1 MEPPPGATTTTTADL
16 DILLTGAY
24 DDGTWHD
31 VTKVYRNDGWAF
43 HEVQTGLPQ
52 IAGAASWVDFDND
65 RDLDIL
71 LAGDTGDSARATEIW
86 RNDDCTDLA
95 VSKWANTT
103 SIAPGQAITY
113 TVVYTN
119 NGPGPTH
126 GVILTDIVSPVLH
139 GVSYSSSGALIT
151 PTGAANYVW
160 EVADLDAGEGGT
172 ITLTGVIDPDVPG
185 CWGVSNEAEIYSY
198 LDTNPT
204 NNRAEVWAGTPL
216 NTVAV
221 NPTRN
226 ETAIDLTTDIQ
237 ATLDTPVAADTVSG
251 RTFAAQGMMGGLLT
265 GTYDVEGGVVTLD
278 PDRSLFPNEV
288 VRTTLSSG
296 LECAGGGR
304 LVPTQWQFTAGP
316 AISRCFAGFTQ
327 TGTGLPG
334 ARLGDRRMGRL
345 RRRRPSGHPAGGAYR
360 RRQEHQ
366 PGVPQRGR
374 RHVRGHRSR
383 PPGVRPRPEKSADTF
398 PSWAGWGDY
407 DNDGDLDIGLNAYDD
422 NASTWLWI
430 GGVWRNDGGTFT
442 YADNRQ
448 VRGAMIATSGA
459 WGDYDN
465 DGDLDIVLSGG
476 SWGTYTLIERNED
489 GVFVEGLE
497 GLVLRRCGH
506 LRVRCLGGLR
516 Q

>member
-1 MEPPPGATTTTTADL
+1 MLSGRSDTGYHSEVWQNNGDGTFSNVGANLMGVEGGTAAWGDYDNDNRL

-24 DDGTWHD
+24 YDGTWHD

-198 LDTNPT
+198 LDTDPT

-288 VRTTLSSG
+288 VRTTLAVVWS
-296 LECAGGGR
+296 A
-304 LVPTQWQFTAGP
+304 
-316 AISRCFAGFTQ
+316 
-327 TGTGLPG
+327 
-334 ARLGDRRMGRL
+334 
-345 RRRRPSGHPAGGAYR
+345 PAGAAWCRPNG
-360 RRQEHQ
+360 
-366 PGVPQRGR
+366 
-374 RHVRGHRSR
+374 SS
-383 PPGVRPRPEKSADTF
+383 PPGR
-398 PSWAGWGDY
+398 
-407 DNDGDLDIGLNAYDD
+407 
-422 NASTWLWI
+422 
-430 GGVWRNDGGTFT
+430 
-442 YADNRQ
+442 
-448 VRGAMIATSGA
+448 
-459 WGDYDN
+459 
-465 DGDLDIVLSGG
+465 
-476 SWGTYTLIERNED
+476 
-489 GVFVEGLE
+489 
-497 GLVLRRCGH
+497 
-506 LRVRCLGGLR
+506 
-516 Q
+516 